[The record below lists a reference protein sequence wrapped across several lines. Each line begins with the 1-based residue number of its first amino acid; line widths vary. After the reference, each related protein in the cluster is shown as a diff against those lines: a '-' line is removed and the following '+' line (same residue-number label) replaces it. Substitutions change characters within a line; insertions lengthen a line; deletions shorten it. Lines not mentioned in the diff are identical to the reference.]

1 MTTMVTAPRQWRRLH
16 DNGGGSMVAVVAK
29 TQRRGLN
36 KDGGGSTTMA
46 AAQL

>member
-1 MTTMVTAPRQWRRLH
+1 
-16 DNGGGSMVAVVAK
+16 VVAK

-46 AAQL
+46 AAPPQ